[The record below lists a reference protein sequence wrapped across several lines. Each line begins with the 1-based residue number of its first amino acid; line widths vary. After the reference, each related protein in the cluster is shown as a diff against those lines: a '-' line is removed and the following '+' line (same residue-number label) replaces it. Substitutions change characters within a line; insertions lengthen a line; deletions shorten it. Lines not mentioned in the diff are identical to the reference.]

1 MASGRGVRIAGGTAR
16 GMPLTE
22 PRGVRL
28 RPTSGLVREAIFN
41 ILGDRVT
48 GAHVVDLYAGTG
60 ALGIEALSRGAA
72 HATFVEGEAA
82 SVQAILQSLSRAGFK
97 ESATVIRG
105 RLPAAMSKLDD
116 AAFEL
121 VFLDPPYNDEG
132 AEETLMGIPR
142 LLAPGGMV
150 VYEHGSRYNPP
161 ERPAGLQILERR
173 VYGDSAIALY
183 AQLEGE

>member
-1 MASGRGVRIAGGTAR
+1 MASNRGVRIAGGTAR
-16 GMPLTE
+16 GMPLAE

-41 ILGDRVT
+41 ILGDRVA
-48 GAHVVDLYAGTG
+48 GARVLDLYAGTG

-72 HATFVEGEAA
+72 RATFVEGEAGC
-82 SVQAILQSLSRAGFK
+82 VQAILQSLSRAGFK
-97 ESATVIRG
+97 ETGTVVRG
-105 RLPAAMSKLDD
+105 RLPAAISKLEDG
-116 AAFEL
+116 AFDL
-121 VFLDPPYNDEG
+121 VFLDPPYNEEG
-132 AEETLMGIPR
+132 AEETLMGVPR

>member
-1 MASGRGVRIAGGTAR
+1 MATGRGVRIAGGTAR
-16 GMPLTE
+16 GMPLAE

-41 ILGDRVT
+41 IIADRVE
-48 GAHVVDLYAGTG
+48 GARVLDLYAGTG

-72 HATFVEGEAA
+72 HSTFIEGEAA
-82 SVQAILQSLSRAGFK
+82 CVQAILQSISRAGFSG
-97 ESATVIRG
+97 SATVIRG
-105 RLPAAMSKLDD
+105 RLPGAISKLDPGLFD
-116 AAFEL
+116 L

-132 AEETLMGIPR
+132 AEDLMGVPR

-161 ERPAGLQILERR
+161 ERPAGLLMSERR
-173 VYGDSAIALY
+173 VYGDSAVALY
-183 AQLEGE
+183 AELEGE

>member
-1 MASGRGVRIAGGTAR
+1 MATGRGVRIAGGTAR
-16 GMPLTE
+16 GMPLAE

-41 ILGDRVT
+41 IIADRVE
-48 GAHVVDLYAGTG
+48 GARVLDLYAGTG

-72 HATFVEGEAA
+72 QATFIEGEAA
-82 SVQAILQSLSRAGFK
+82 CVQAILQSLSRAGFS

-105 RLPAAMSKLDD
+105 RLPGAISKLKPGLFD
-116 AAFEL
+116 L

-132 AEETLMGIPR
+132 AEDTLMGVPR

-173 VYGDSAIALY
+173 VYGDSAVALY
-183 AQLEGE
+183 AELEGE